1 MTPHRCS
8 KITKLIPTFAV
19 LAIASLGKHGMRKS
33 LFGASLVLSFV
44 AAAANAAVPTWQA
57 VQTISADTDVVNTGS
72 NGGSVFAAW
81 NFGTASNTT
90 VNGVT
95 FTGWNP
101 SGTSASITNGNTVL
115 SKVTSSGSAATNGSW
130 TAWNSSSASAP
141 YSSLSTAYQNLLGPA
156 SFPSGLTSNNKLQ
169 LTFNSLTIGNEY
181 TFQFWANDSRANAR
195 RYSQTFTGGPTILS
209 NVNNSAGS
217 VGQFATSSFIADSA
231 SQTFE
236 WKLNDDFGYVN
247 AAQLSFTGNVT
258 LSGTSQFAL
267 GTPGTSTSAPGWSDY
282 RAVPGTLTLSGA
294 LDLTNNA
301 GANGNGS
308 AAGGVY
314 RLATYGN
321 AVSGSFTSVTTNPTA
336 TTRTSLGN
344 ISYGGSGTAA
354 GQGVFVSLY
363 NLAAANIASGT
374 TVNFGTVLKGTS
386 LSQALTISNTAP
398 GGSYSENLGAAF
410 GSSTGQAGGSG
421 SWSLLSAGGTSTAL
435 SATLASGSAG
445 VASGS
450 QTLNFTSDG
459 AGTSGLGAV
468 GIGSQTVNL
477 TATVLD
483 PALASFTSGSTATTS
498 LLLDFG
504 SVNQNASVSP
514 LGFSL
519 FNLLQTAG
527 YTADLALLQ
536 IDETNRG
543 GPLSTNLSLFNT
555 LLAGGS
561 NAYTASFSTATLGS
575 FSNVYTLTF
584 KSSNAGTAYASDTPQ
599 TLTLTVQGVVI
610 VPEPG
615 SLALAGIGIAA
626 AAYALRRR
634 R

>member
-1 MTPHRCS
+1 
-8 KITKLIPTFAV
+8 
-19 LAIASLGKHGMRKS
+19 
-33 LFGASLVLSFV
+33 
-44 AAAANAAVPTWQA
+44 
-57 VQTISADTDVVNTGS
+57 
-72 NGGSVFAAW
+72 
-81 NFGTASNTT
+81 
-90 VNGVT
+90 
-95 FTGWNP
+95 
-101 SGTSASITNGNTVL
+101 
-115 SKVTSSGSAATNGSW
+115 
-130 TAWNSSSASAP
+130 
-141 YSSLSTAYQNLLGPA
+141 
-156 SFPSGLTSNNKLQ
+156 
-169 LTFNSLTIGNEY
+169 
-181 TFQFWANDSRANAR
+181 
-195 RYSQTFTGGPTILS
+195 
-209 NVNNSAGS
+209 

-626 AAYALRRR
+626 AAYAYRRR

>member
-1 MTPHRCS
+1 
-8 KITKLIPTFAV
+8 
-19 LAIASLGKHGMRKS
+19 
-33 LFGASLVLSFV
+33 
-44 AAAANAAVPTWQA
+44 
-57 VQTISADTDVVNTGS
+57 
-72 NGGSVFAAW
+72 
-81 NFGTASNTT
+81 
-90 VNGVT
+90 
-95 FTGWNP
+95 
-101 SGTSASITNGNTVL
+101 
-115 SKVTSSGSAATNGSW
+115 
-130 TAWNSSSASAP
+130 
-141 YSSLSTAYQNLLGPA
+141 
-156 SFPSGLTSNNKLQ
+156 
-169 LTFNSLTIGNEY
+169 
-181 TFQFWANDSRANAR
+181 
-195 RYSQTFTGGPTILS
+195 
-209 NVNNSAGS
+209 
-217 VGQFATSSFIADSA
+217 VGQFATSRFIADSA

-236 WKLNDDFGYVN
+236 WKGNDYFAYVN

-459 AGTSGLGAV
+459 DGTSGLSAAS
-468 GIGSQTVNL
+468 IGSQTVNL

-483 PALASFTSGSTATTS
+483 PALASFASGSTATTS
-498 LLLDFG
+498 LVLSFG
-504 SVNQNASVSP
+504 SVNQGDSISP
-514 LGFSL
+514 SGFSL

-527 YTADLALLQ
+527 YTADLGLLQ
-536 IDETNRG
+536 IDETNPG
-543 GPLSTNLSLFNT
+543 GPLSTNLSLFNS
-555 LLAGGS
+555 LASGTFNS
-561 NAYTASFSTATLGS
+561 WQAAVNTANQGT
-575 FSNVYTLTF
+575 FSNTWTLHF
-584 KSSNAGTAYASDTPQ
+584 KSSNGGQIYSGDTPQ
-599 TLTLTVQGVVI
+599 TLTLTASVI
-610 VPEPG
+610 VVPEPG
-615 SLALAGIGIAA
+615 AIALAGIGIAA

>member
-115 SKVTSSGSAATNGSW
+115 SKVTSSGSATANGIW
-130 TAWNSSSASAP
+130 GPWISSSGSAP

-156 SFPSGLTSNNKLQ
+156 SYPASLSLDNKLQ

-181 TFQFWANDSRANAR
+181 IFQFWANDSRGGGQK
-195 RYSQTFTGGPTILS
+195 YSQTFTGGPTLLS
-209 NVNNSAGS
+209 NVTNAEGS

-321 AVSGSFTSVTTNPTA
+321 AVSGSFTSVTANPTA

-483 PALASFTSGSTATTS
+483 PALASFASGSTATTS

-626 AAYALRRR
+626 AAYAYRRR